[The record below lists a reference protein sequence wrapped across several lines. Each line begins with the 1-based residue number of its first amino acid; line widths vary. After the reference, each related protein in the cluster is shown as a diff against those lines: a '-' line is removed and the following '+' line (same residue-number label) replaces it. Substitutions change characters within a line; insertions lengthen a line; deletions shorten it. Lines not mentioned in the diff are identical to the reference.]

1 MPEDRPGFDFN
12 RPTIV
17 GLLYLFSVFNGVT
30 LLIGL
35 VLAYMWKD
43 DERTEAWEVS
53 HYRYFIRTFWLGLL
67 YGVIGAVTAILLVGF
82 LIMALVGVW
91 IAIRAVMSLMA
102 AQRRA
107 PIVNV
112 ETWLW

>member
-1 MPEDRPGFDFN
+1 MTDDRPGFDFN
-12 RPTIV
+12 RPTIA

-30 LLIGL
+30 LIDGR
-35 VLAYMWKD
+35 VMPNVWKD
-43 DERTEAWEVS
+43 DDRTEAWEES
-53 HYRYFIRTFWLGLL
+53 HNRYLNRTFWLALL
-67 YGVIGAVTAILLVGF
+67 YAIIGAITAILLVGF

-107 PIVNV
+107 PMVDV